1 VAGLRPPLVPNRRG
15 ARQLVAKS
23 EKTNGRIILQ
33 NDFKKSKKIEEA
45 QDYDDR
51 WDKQNE
57 PRLLSS
63 SDDWLCTCTS
73 ATK

>member
-1 VAGLRPPLVPNRRG
+1 
-15 ARQLVAKS
+15 LVAKS

-57 PRLLSS
+57 PRLLSRAGS
-63 SDDWLCTCTS
+63 TISRILGQ
-73 ATK
+73 ATRKGPLK